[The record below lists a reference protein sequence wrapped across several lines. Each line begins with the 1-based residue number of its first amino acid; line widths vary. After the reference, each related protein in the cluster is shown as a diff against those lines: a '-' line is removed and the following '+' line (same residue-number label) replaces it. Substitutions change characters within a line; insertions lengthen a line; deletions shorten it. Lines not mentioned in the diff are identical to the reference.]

1 MDKLKNE
8 KFPLSFTVKGAMLS
22 RHCIRTVYF
31 LTPTATEWNTGTN
44 TSICSTIIS
53 SRLSSVPREKN
64 IREGRA
70 EGLKI
75 GREEGKALG

>member
-8 KFPLSFTVKGAMLS
+8 KFPQTF
-22 RHCIRTVYF
+22 
-31 LTPTATEWNTGTN
+31 TGTN
-44 TSICSTIIS
+44 TSICSTIRS

-64 IREGRA
+64 IREGRE